1 MKAQHPDS
9 HGRYEKTNIA
19 AIPNTKTHI
28 YVVTAQNSFYSYIL
42 DWDEDIQKVITS
54 YIKKPA
60 ALLFLSPQE
69 ELKRLFFF
77 HYS

>member
-1 MKAQHPDS
+1 M
-9 HGRYEKTNIA
+9 
-19 AIPNTKTHI
+19 

-42 DWDEDIQKVITS
+42 DWDQYIQKVIIA

-60 ALLFLSPQE
+60 ALLLFSPQE
-69 ELKRLFFF
+69 ELKYYSFF